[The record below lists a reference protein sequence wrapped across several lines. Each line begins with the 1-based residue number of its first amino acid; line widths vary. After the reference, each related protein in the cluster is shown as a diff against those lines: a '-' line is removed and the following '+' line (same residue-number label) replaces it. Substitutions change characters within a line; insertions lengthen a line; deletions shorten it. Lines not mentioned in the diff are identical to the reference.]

1 MNHYIDLATGELFAY
16 SDEQVLAGIVM
27 AGLEP
32 LPTRPSKDH
41 VWRNGWELPS
51 AAVIPQLVT
60 MRQGREA
67 LIRRGK
73 IAIVDQAIA
82 SMAGIEGD
90 IARNEWERS
99 QVIER
104 HRPLTASMFALI
116 GVNDEAARDEWF
128 VFASTL

>member
-1 MNHYIDLATGELFAY
+1 MKSFRNDDGVLTAWGYAESNGADIAR
-16 SDEQVLAGIVM
+16 DEPCDFN
-27 AGLEP
+27 LEP
-32 LPTRPSKDH
+32 GK
-41 VWRNGWELPS
+41 W
-51 AAVIPQLVT
+51 QLVGDVWQPYT
-60 MRQGREA
+60 VTHVPRSVSMRQGREA

-73 IAIVDQAIA
+73 IAIVEQAIA
-82 SMAGIEGD
+82 SMPGVEGQ

-116 GVNDEAARDEWF
+116 GVTDEAARDEWF